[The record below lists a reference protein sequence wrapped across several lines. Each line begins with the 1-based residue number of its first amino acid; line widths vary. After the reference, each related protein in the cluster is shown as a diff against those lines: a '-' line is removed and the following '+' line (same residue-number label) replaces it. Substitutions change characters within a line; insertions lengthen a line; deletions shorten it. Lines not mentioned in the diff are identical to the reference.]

1 MFCPGDGRHLEGEP
15 LGGQDVEEEIQGDLF
30 CGICPGGTLAQSMLN
45 IIFSQCEQGRSCDLN
60 LEKTHTGPLSSLRFS
75 PSKLPNTIRNK
86 QTSCRQ
92 VKIPFSDDCG
102 HGEEVVF
109 EPWTTTLS
117 TKHPLATFCQ
127 QVGEK
132 TFEQEEEKREKERGF
147 VWCLQLRKE
156 NCQLRDICNN
166 W

>member
-1 MFCPGDGRHLEGEP
+1 MP
-15 LGGQDVEEEIQGDLF
+15 
-30 CGICPGGTLAQSMLN
+30 
-45 IIFSQCEQGRSCDLN
+45 
-60 LEKTHTGPLSSLRFS
+60 K
-75 PSKLPNTIRNK
+75 TIRNK
-86 QTSCRQ
+86 QTNYRQ
-92 VKIPFSDDCG
+92 VIIPFSDDCG

-117 TKHPLATFCQ
+117 TKHPLETFCQ